1 MSLVQARHRS
11 HWPIKDSGHG
21 EAQRD
26 YSAGPLRTR
35 VLCALALHAF
45 SGRCELTDLL
55 TSRFGG
61 AVLERPLPYA
71 TRMADRSQVLPPAV
85 VSREVPKI
93 IITTPCVTAAA
104 PDLTPVR
111 ARLLPQPHRPQ
122 RTKYTTSTRPLPTPG
137 VERVA
142 NGTHAKASFK
152 HSTTTN
158 KISRVDGPRASGNA
172 SPSPTRPSHAPG
184 ACSVKASSASLPLNR
199 RFPFRAAGTYLK
211 ASGRTGPPPPPAF
224 VL

>member
-1 MSLVQARHRS
+1 MPFA
-11 HWPIKDSGHG
+11 WP
-21 EAQRD
+21 
-26 YSAGPLRTR
+26 AG
-35 VLCALALHAF
+35 ALL
-45 SGRCELTDLL
+45 S
-55 TSRFGG
+55 
-61 AVLERPLPYA
+61 
-71 TRMADRSQVLPPAV
+71 PAM